1 MPPPPPPP
9 PPPGPRRP
17 KVSGGNGN
25 VNVSAQ
31 PKPPPPSPYHKSEA
45 SAPSMVKPNNLGSST
60 APQARPSKVYEP
72 YGKIQ
77 IPSSSYTGMSHRN
90 TNLDAQRKSS
100 YVLPST
106 SREGTNLRSTQKNR
120 SSAPGYS
127 HNLATLSFLLPTL
140 ASILWWHDSIIVL
153 QIFLFV
159 ALGLYALD
167 LSNSRDGIAVGVWI
181 GALSMTLASG
191 YGTLL
196 QMDDSN
202 ATGISMISCLLQLS
216 VEGFSFCSWVSPI
229 IIIRSSLL
237 KSVG

>member
-9 PPPGPRRP
+9 PPPGPRRS

-25 VNVSAQ
+25 GNVSVQ

-45 SAPSMVKPNNLGSST
+45 SAPSTVKPNNLGSST
-60 APQARPSKVYEP
+60 APQVRPAKVYEP

-120 SSAPGYS
+120 SSAPSYS

-237 KSVG
+237 KSVD